1 MFAALLYLLAAGGI
15 VVLLRRIER
24 VPATIATALVLLPL
38 FVTGRALLTGRV
50 YAPLDIA
57 YANEPLTSVAD
68 RAGVTHASNPSSTDV
83 YTQFIPWHA
92 ATRYA
97 IAHGQWPLWNPFE
110 NAGGPLAGASQ
121 SAPYHPI
128 HILALL
134 LPLGSA
140 LTFVASM
147 LFFIAAVSAFLFMR
161 DLVRYDHA
169 ALFGAA
175 AWMFSR
181 HLVAFAG
188 TAHGLA
194 LASMPLVLFAAR
206 RVVRSPN
213 VRTASLLTGALVLLV
228 LAGHPETTLHVVAL
242 SIVYFAFELS
252 RVRFAYWQRAAIAGV
267 AAGGAALLLTAIAI
281 VPLLDAIPQTEQFRF
296 RAQSFAPPALSFER
310 TLHVIR
316 AELLPLVDGTAGV
329 EVASHP
335 KSIAHAWLGSGYC
348 GSLLFAL
355 AAYALL
361 RSRGRRARFFI
372 ALFAY
377 GLLAGASVFSAPLAH
392 VPLFSIAIN
401 ERMIWSAAFAMSV
414 LAALAIDAAAR
425 AQWTPRRDLL
435 PLIFAITALS
445 VTIAIIAGYSGFV
458 QSGLSPMFIRVSAMR
473 ALLPLL
479 LAAAATA
486 SIRNSRMVGAMLV
499 ALLITQRSADTSNLR
514 PSLPQEAL
522 SARFAGL
529 ETMTA
534 NEPFR
539 IVGQGVMLTPNI
551 ATQYELEDVR
561 GYQAMT
567 LARLE
572 DSYPMWSVKQP
583 VWSNRV
589 DDLSSPMLSLMNVRF
604 AITPPRTPLP
614 SGWISRA
621 VFPGYR
627 IAENT
632 RVLPRA
638 FVPARLHFGVTSAE
652 SLRAM
657 RSATNFAE
665 EGWIEGGKRESIANG
680 PGVVQIERGGTDL
693 VLHASMAGGGWVI
706 ASEPAWRGWRAMEKT
721 RELHVRNADGT
732 FIAFY
737 LPQGEHTIHLVFLPH
752 AFVIGRAIT
761 LATLALMLAAMI
773 ARIRFARAARR
784 STILVPVPVAATN

>member
-1 MFAALLYLLAAGGI
+1 MFAAFLYLLAAGGI
-15 VVLLRRIER
+15 VLLLRRMER
-24 VPATIATALVLLPL
+24 VPSTIAVALVLLPL
-38 FVTGRALLTGRV
+38 FVTGRALLTGGV

-57 YANEPLTSVAD
+57 FANEPLTSVAD
-68 RAGVTHASNPSSTDV
+68 RAGVTHAIDPSSSDV
-83 YTQFIPWHA
+83 YAQFIPWHA

-110 NAGGPLAGASQ
+110 NAGGPLAGAAQ

-140 LTFVASM
+140 LTFIATM
-147 LFFIAAVSAFLFMR
+147 LFFVALSSAFLFMR

-169 ALFGAA
+169 ALFGAT

-181 HLVAFAG
+181 HLVSFGG

-206 RVVRSPN
+206 RVVRAPN

-242 SIVYFAFELS
+242 SIVYFAFELW
-252 RVRFAYWQRAAIAGV
+252 RVRFAHWQRAAMAGM
-267 AAGGAALLLTAIAI
+267 AAGAGALLLTAIAT
-281 VPLLDAIPQTEQFRF
+281 VPLLDAIPQTEQFHF
-296 RAQSFAPPALSFER
+296 RAQSFVPPALTFDR
-310 TLHVIR
+310 TLHLIR
-316 AELLPLVDGTAGV
+316 ADLLPLIDGTAGI

-361 RSRGRRARFFI
+361 CTRGRRARFFTV
-372 ALFAY
+372 LFAY
-377 GLLAGASVFSAPLAH
+377 GLLAGASVFSVPFAH

-401 ERMIWSAAFAMSV
+401 ERMIWSAAFALSV
-414 LAALAIDAAAR
+414 LAALATDAAAR

-435 PLIFAITALS
+435 PIVFAVTGAII
-445 VTIAIIAGYSGFV
+445 TIAIIAGYAGFV
-458 QSGLSPMFIRVSAMR
+458 RSGLSANFLRVNAMR
-473 ALLPLL
+473 ALLPLV
-479 LAAAATA
+479 LAAASTA
-486 SIRNSRMVGAMLV
+486 SIRNSRIVGAMLI

-514 PSLPQEAL
+514 PSLPQQAMA
-522 SARFAGL
+522 ARFAGL

-539 IVGQGVMLTPNI
+539 IVGQGGLLTPNL
-551 ATQYELEDVR
+551 ATEYELEDVR

-572 DSYPMWSVKQP
+572 DTYPMWSAKQP

-604 AITPPRTPLP
+604 AITPPRAPLP

-621 VFPGYR
+621 TFPGYR

-638 FVPARLHFGVTSAE
+638 FVPTRAHLGVTAAE
-652 SLRAM
+652 SLSAM
-657 RSATNFAE
+657 RSATSLADDA
-665 EGWIEGGKRESIANG
+665 WIESGNRQTIANG
-680 PGVVQIERGGTDL
+680 PGTLQIERRGTDL
-693 VLHASMAGGGWVI
+693 VLHATMAGGGWVI
-706 ASEPAWRGWRAMEKT
+706 ASEPAWRGWRAIEKN
-721 RELHVRNADGT
+721 RELRIRNADQS

-737 LPQGEHTIHLVFLPH
+737 LPQGEHTIQLTYLPH
-752 AFVIGRAIT
+752 AFVIGRSIT
-761 LATLALMLAAMI
+761 LATLALILAAMF